1 MRLRNLAG
9 LFALSVL
16 VFTFTKTIY
25 SQDQFEGKVTIN
37 VYDEGKAHTMDYFV
51 KGSKI
56 LFDAKEEGQEGKVV
70 MDPSNG
76 QFMIIM
82 PEQKMYMVMQ
92 MPDIKTKSETS
103 EKVDESNFSRTGE
116 TKEILGHTA
125 EKWIYKD
132 GDDQGEAWMT
142 KEIGAFKLLDNPMQE
157 NKPKWQKEIVEAGY
171 FPLEVYNN
179 GKKVYEVTGIEK
191 KSLDESMFEAPADYK
206 KMDMPT
212 MQK

>member
-1 MRLRNLAG
+1 MRLRNLAC
-9 LFALSVL
+9 LFVLSVL
-16 VFTFTKTIY
+16 FFTFTKTIY

-56 LFDAKEEGQEGKVV
+56 LFDAKEEGRAGRVV
-70 MDPSNG
+70 MDPSAG

-82 PEQKMYMVMQ
+82 PEEKMYMVMQ

-103 EKVDESNFSRTGE
+103 EKADETNFSRTGE

-132 GDDQGEAWMT
+132 GNDQGEAWMT
-142 KEIGAFKLLDNPMQE
+142 KEIGAFKLLDNPM
-157 NKPKWQKEIVEAGY
+157 
-171 FPLEVYNN
+171 
-179 GKKVYEVTGIEK
+179 
-191 KSLDESMFEAPADYK
+191 
-206 KMDMPT
+206 
-212 MQK
+212 